1 MIVKKSFWFFIFPL
15 IFLSLWWAYLHLSGL
30 VFTDQAYWFNIS
42 YGIIGL
48 IGGINGLFISKKW
61 GGLNSLVGKAII
73 FLSFG
78 LIMEWLA
85 VTIWSIYNI
94 WYKVEIPYPS
104 LADIFYFMIIPLYS
118 IAMIYLAKAS
128 GAIVSLK
135 ELKNKLNAV
144 LVPCFMLLFAYY
156 LFLRQGID
164 FSRPIKL
171 IFDLGYPLGYAIT
184 LSIGIVTFFATKN
197 YLGGQMKK
205 IVIFLLIAY
214 FIQFIADYGFLYTAK
229 EGTYYNAN
237 WVDLLYT
244 VALASMSLAILQF
257 GEVVDKIGA
266 GKKLKCTQN

>member
-118 IAMIYLAKAS
+118 IAMIFLAKAS

-135 ELKNKLNAV
+135 ELKNKLNAIF
-144 LVPCFMLLFAYY
+144 VPSLMLLFAYY
-156 LFLRQGID
+156 LFLKQGID
-164 FSRPIKL
+164 TANPVKL

-184 LSIGIVTFFATKN
+184 LSIGIITLFTTKN

-214 FIQFIADYGFLYTAK
+214 FIQFITDYCFLYTVGQ
-229 EGTYYNAN
+229 ETYYNAN
-237 WVDLLYT
+237 WVDLFYS

-257 GEVVDKIGA
+257 GEVVDKISSNE
-266 GKKLKCTQN
+266 KLK